1 MGIFFIRCFKIN
13 MPKHKRFTKDEI
25 DVLSKSPYV
34 KHVKENRL
42 TFTYEFRCILYDEWI
57 KNPSIPQIRKALEL
71 YGFDYKIIGYSVIN
85 DTNKNFKRNGHPTR
99 GKNKT
104 FGIPNSMVE
113 RYDDEFLIDSG
124 IFKRF
129 GKRIRFTSEFIDK
142 VYKEYPEVS
151 IESHLK
157 SYGLAP
163 EKVGYQR
170 IYKLKKFLE
179 GENTQSEKIDS
190 DIVAKY
196 IHHPYVQR
204 CTSKHF
210 VLNNSFYNQA
220 SGFKDL
226 PIDEVLSIFE
236 INGSDLPVGVRNRIK
251 HKLNNWNIAPL
262 DNIDAFDLDFK
273 IRVQYNKIQALEKLS
288 LMYFN
293 RLRDNLPQYTFEQ
306 KKALCIWIKELPH
319 DRYDYSIQSI
329 LKKIGLSRSSYYSI
343 LSNDNYGMK
352 DKQDE
357 IDFQHIKKVI
367 DYKGFKKG
375 SRTIYMMLPGMC
387 GVHFGRAKILRLMK
401 KYGCVCT
408 VRKERPELKTNKE
421 NLKKNRKPN
430 LLRRRFRLARPNE
443 ILLTDVSYLKYS
455 TNKTEY
461 FSCIKDAVTGKIVNH
476 VTSSANDLNLATD
489 TIDCLDPTENTLFH
503 SDQGILYFND
513 EFQNKLKKLGYEQS
527 MSRRGNCWDNS
538 SQESYFGHMKDEC
551 DFSKCSTPEDVKKKV
566 DEYIYYYN
574 YERPQWTRNKMT
586 PVDYENYLNSMSDG
600 EYSEYMEIE
609 QEKYD
614 KMMEKAGIKALKR
627 AVELGAFTQEK
638 LELWLK

>member
-1 MGIFFIRCFKIN
+1 MSRT
-13 MPKHKRFTKDEI
+13 KRFTKDEI

-34 KHVKENRL
+34 KNIRENRL
-42 TFTYEFRCILYDEWI
+42 SFTYDFRCILYDEWI
-57 KNPSIPQIRKALEL
+57 KYPSVAQIRKALML
-71 YGFDYKIIGYSVIN
+71 HNFNCTMIGCDVIN
-85 DTNKNFKRNGHPTR
+85 RIHRNFKRDGRPTG

-104 FGIPNSMVE
+104 FGI
-113 RYDDEFLIDSG
+113 RYSLEEKYDNEFLIGSRIFMKSKNG
-124 IFKRF
+124 I
-129 GKRIRFTSEFIDK
+129 GFTSEFIDK
-142 VYKEYPEVS
+142 VYKEYPKVS
-151 IESHLK
+151 IESQLE
-157 SYGLAP
+157 SYGLDP
-163 EKVGYQR
+163 KRVGFQR
-170 IYKLKKFLE
+170 IYNLKKFFD
-179 GENTQSEKIDS
+179 GKKTVKENISLNTID
-190 DIVAKY
+190 KY
-196 IHHPYVQR
+196 INHPYVKR

-210 VLNNSFYNQA
+210 VLNNSFYNEA
-220 SGFKDL
+220 FRFKDF
-226 PIDEVLSIFE
+226 PIDEVLGIFE
-236 INGSDLPVGVRNRIK
+236 INGSDLPVGVCNRIK
-251 HKLNNWNIAPL
+251 YKLNNWNIESL
-262 DNIDAFDLDFK
+262 DDI
-273 IRVQYNKIQALEKLS
+273 
-288 LMYFN
+288 
-293 RLRDNLPQYTFEQ
+293 
-306 KKALCIWIKELPH
+306 
-319 DRYDYSIQSI
+319 
-329 LKKIGLSRSSYYSI
+329 
-343 LSNDNYGMK
+343 
-352 DKQDE
+352 DE
-357 IDFQHIKKVI
+357 IDFQYIKTVM

-401 KYGCVCT
+401 KYGFVCT

-421 NLKKNRKPN
+421 NLKNNRKPN
-430 LLRRRFRLARPNE
+430 LLKRRFRLARPNE

-461 FSCIKDAVTGKIVNH
+461 FSCIKDAVTGRIVNH

-489 TIDCLDPTENTLFH
+489 TIDCLNSTENALFH
-503 SDQGILYFND
+503 SDQGTLYFND

-566 DEYIYYYN
+566 DEYVYYYN

>member
-1 MGIFFIRCFKIN
+1 MSRT
-13 MPKHKRFTKDEI
+13 KRFTKDEI

-34 KHVKENRL
+34 KNIRENRL
-42 TFTYEFRCILYDEWI
+42 SFTYDFRCILYDEWI
-57 KNPSIPQIRKALEL
+57 KYPSVAQIRKALML
-71 YGFDYKIIGYSVIN
+71 HNFNCTMIGCDVIN
-85 DTNKNFKRNGHPTR
+85 RLHRNFKRDGRPTG

-104 FGIPNSMVE
+104 FGI
-113 RYDDEFLIDSG
+113 RYSLEEKYDNEFLIGSRIFMKSKNG
-124 IFKRF
+124 I
-129 GKRIRFTSEFIDK
+129 GFTSEFIDK
-142 VYKEYPEVS
+142 VYKEYPKVS
-151 IESHLK
+151 IESQLE
-157 SYGLAP
+157 SYGLDP
-163 EKVGYQR
+163 KRVGFQR
-170 IYKLKKFLE
+170 IYNLKKFFD
-179 GENTQSEKIDS
+179 GKKTVKENISLNTID
-190 DIVAKY
+190 KY
-196 IHHPYVQR
+196 INHPYVKR

-210 VLNNSFYNQA
+210 VLNNSFYNEA
-220 SGFKDL
+220 FRFKDF
-226 PIDEVLSIFE
+226 PIDEVLGIFE
-236 INGSDLPVGVRNRIK
+236 INGSDLPVGVCNRIK
-251 HKLNNWNIAPL
+251 YKLNNWNIESL
-262 DNIDAFDLDFK
+262 DDI
-273 IRVQYNKIQALEKLS
+273 
-288 LMYFN
+288 
-293 RLRDNLPQYTFEQ
+293 
-306 KKALCIWIKELPH
+306 
-319 DRYDYSIQSI
+319 
-329 LKKIGLSRSSYYSI
+329 
-343 LSNDNYGMK
+343 
-352 DKQDE
+352 DE
-357 IDFQHIKKVI
+357 IDFQYIKTVM

-401 KYGCVCT
+401 KYGFVCT

-430 LLRRRFRLARPNE
+430 LLKRRFRLARPNE

-461 FSCIKDAVTGKIVNH
+461 FSCIKDAVTGRIVNH

-489 TIDCLDPTENTLFH
+489 TIDCLNSTENALFH
-503 SDQGILYFND
+503 SDQGTLYFND

-566 DEYIYYYN
+566 DEYVYYYN

>member
-1 MGIFFIRCFKIN
+1 MSKI
-13 MPKHKRFTKDEI
+13 KRYTKDEI

-34 KHVKENRL
+34 KNIRENRL
-42 TFTYEFRCILYDEWI
+42 TFTYEFRCIVYDRWI
-57 KNPSIPQIRKALEL
+57 VNPGLSELRKILESF
-71 YGFDYKIIGYSVIN
+71 GFSRSLLGSTFSKKMHYRFIS
-85 DTNKNFKRNGHPTR
+85 NGRPSR
-99 GKNKT
+99 GKNKI
-104 FGIPNSMVE
+104 FKVNAQNIDK
-113 RYDDEFLIDSG
+113 YDDSFLIDSG
-124 IFKRF
+124 VFIKSGR
-129 GKRIRFTSEFIDK
+129 GVQFTSEFIDK
-142 VYKEYPEVS
+142 VYKEYPKVS
-151 IESHLK
+151 IETQLK

-163 EKVGYQR
+163 KRVGYQR
-170 IYKLKKFLE
+170 IYMLKKVLE
-179 GENTQSEKIDS
+179 GVNPRDEKFDS
-190 DIVAKY
+190 DIINKY

-204 CTSKHF
+204 CTSKQF
-210 VLNNSFYNQA
+210 YLKSRFYNEA
-220 SGFKDL
+220 YRFKEL
-226 PIDEVLSIFE
+226 PVDEVLGIFE
-236 INGSDLPVGVRNRIK
+236 INGSDLPVGVCNRIK
-251 HKLNNWNIAPL
+251 YKLNNWNIESL
-262 DNIDAFDLDFK
+262 DNIDAVDLNFK
-273 IRVQYNKIQALEKLS
+273 LRVQYNKMRALEKLS

-293 RLRDNLPQYTFEQ
+293 RLRNNLPHYTFEQ
-306 KKALCIWIKELPH
+306 KKVLCTWIKELPH

-357 IDFQHIKKVI
+357 IDFQCIKKVM

-401 KYGCVCT
+401 KYGCVCA
-408 VRKERPELKTNKE
+408 VRKERPELKTYKE
-421 NLKKNRKPN
+421 NLKNNRKPN
-430 LLRRRFRLARPNE
+430 LLKRRFRLARPNE

-476 VTSSANDLNLATD
+476 VTSSANDLNLAKA
-489 TIDCLDPTENTLFH
+489 TIVCLDSTENTLFH

-513 EFQNKLKKLGYEQS
+513 VFQNKLKELGYEQS

-574 YERPQWTRNKMT
+574 YERPQWSRNKMT
-586 PVDYENYLNSMSDG
+586 PVDYEKYLYSMSDS

>member
-1 MGIFFIRCFKIN
+1 MNMSKI
-13 MPKHKRFTKDEI
+13 KRYTKDEI

-34 KHVKENRL
+34 KNIRENRL
-42 TFTYEFRCILYDEWI
+42 TFTYEFRCIVYDRWI
-57 KNPSIPQIRKALEL
+57 VNPGLSELRKILESF
-71 YGFDYKIIGYSVIN
+71 GFSRSLLGSTFSKKMHYRFIS
-85 DTNKNFKRNGHPTR
+85 NGRPSR
-99 GKNKT
+99 GKNKI
-104 FGIPNSMVE
+104 FKVNAQNIDK
-113 RYDDEFLIDSG
+113 YDDSFLIDSG
-124 IFKRF
+124 VFIKSGR
-129 GKRIRFTSEFIDK
+129 GVQFTSEFIDQ
-142 VYKEYPEVS
+142 VYKEYPAVS
-151 IESHLK
+151 IESKLE
-157 SYGLAP
+157 SYGLTP

-170 IYKLKKFLE
+170 IYMLKKVLE
-179 GENTQSEKIDS
+179 GVNPRDEKFDS
-190 DIVAKY
+190 DIINKY

-204 CTSKHF
+204 CTSKQF
-210 VLNNSFYNQA
+210 YLKSRFYNEA
-220 SGFKDL
+220 YRFKEL
-226 PIDEVLSIFE
+226 PVDEVLGIFE
-236 INGSDLPVGVRNRIK
+236 INGSDLPVSVCNRIK
-251 HKLNNWNIAPL
+251 YKLNNWNIESL
-262 DNIDAFDLDFK
+262 DNIDAVDLNFK
-273 IRVQYNKIQALEKLS
+273 LRVQYNKMRALEKLS

-293 RLRDNLPQYTFEQ
+293 RLRNNLPHYTFEQ
-306 KKALCIWIKELPH
+306 KKVLCTWIKELPH

-357 IDFQHIKKVI
+357 IDFQCIKKVM

-387 GVHFGRAKILRLMK
+387 DVHFGRAKILRLMK
-401 KYGCVCT
+401 KYGCVCA
-408 VRKERPELKTNKE
+408 VRKERPELKTYKE
-421 NLKKNRKPN
+421 NLKNNRKPN
-430 LLRRRFRLARPNE
+430 LLKRRFRLARPNE

-476 VTSSANDLNLATD
+476 ITSSANDLNLAKA
-489 TIDCLDPTENTLFH
+489 TIACLDSTENTLFH

-513 EFQNKLKKLGYEQS
+513 VFQNKLKELGYEQS

-574 YERPQWTRNKMT
+574 YERPQWSRNKMT
-586 PVDYENYLNSMSDG
+586 PVDYEKYLYSMSDS

>member
-1 MGIFFIRCFKIN
+1 MNMSKI
-13 MPKHKRFTKDEI
+13 KRYTKDEI

-34 KHVKENRL
+34 KNIRENRL
-42 TFTYEFRCILYDEWI
+42 TFTYEFRCIVYDRWI
-57 KNPSIPQIRKALEL
+57 VNPGLSELRKILESF
-71 YGFDYKIIGYSVIN
+71 GFSRSLLGSTFSKKMHYRFIS
-85 DTNKNFKRNGHPTR
+85 NGRPSR
-99 GKNKT
+99 GKNKI
-104 FGIPNSMVE
+104 FKVNAQNIDK
-113 RYDDEFLIDSG
+113 YDDSFLIDSG
-124 IFKRF
+124 VFIKSGR
-129 GKRIRFTSEFIDK
+129 GVQFTSEFIDQ
-142 VYKEYPEVS
+142 VYKEYPAVS
-151 IESHLK
+151 IESKLE
-157 SYGLAP
+157 SYGLTP

-170 IYKLKKFLE
+170 IYMLKKVLE
-179 GENTQSEKIDS
+179 GVNPRDEKFDS
-190 DIVAKY
+190 DIINKY

-204 CTSKHF
+204 CTSKQF
-210 VLNNSFYNQA
+210 YLKSRFYNEA
-220 SGFKDL
+220 YRFKEL
-226 PIDEVLSIFE
+226 PVDEVLGIFE
-236 INGSDLPVGVRNRIK
+236 INGSDLPVGVCNRIK
-251 HKLNNWNIAPL
+251 YKLNNWNIESL
-262 DNIDAFDLDFK
+262 DNIDVVDLNFK
-273 IRVQYNKIQALEKLS
+273 LRVQYNKMRALEKLS

-293 RLRDNLPQYTFEQ
+293 RLRNNLPHYTFEQ
-306 KKALCIWIKELPH
+306 KKVLCTWIKELPH

-357 IDFQHIKKVI
+357 IDFQYIKTVM

-401 KYGCVCT
+401 KYGCVCA
-408 VRKERPELKTNKE
+408 VRKERPELKTYKE
-421 NLKKNRKPN
+421 NLKNNRKPN
-430 LLRRRFRLARPNE
+430 LLKRRFRLARPNE

-476 VTSSANDLNLATD
+476 VTSSANDLNLAKA
-489 TIDCLDPTENTLFH
+489 TIACLDSTENTLFH

-513 EFQNKLKKLGYEQS
+513 AFQNKLKELGYEQS

-574 YERPQWTRNKMT
+574 YERPQWSRNKMT
-586 PVDYENYLNSMSDG
+586 PVDYEKYLYSMSDS

>member
-1 MGIFFIRCFKIN
+1 
-13 MPKHKRFTKDEI
+13 MPKNNRFTKEEI
-25 DVLSKSPYV
+25 DVLSKSSYV
-34 KHVKENRL
+34 KNIRENRL
-42 TFTYEFRCILYDEWI
+42 TFTYEFRCMVYDRWI
-57 KNPSIPQIRKALEL
+57 VNPSLTQLRKILETF
-71 YGFDYKIIGYSVIN
+71 GFSHSLLGSVFTKEMHYRF
-85 DTNKNFKRNGHPTR
+85 TNKGRPSK
-99 GKNKT
+99 GKNKFFKVIT
-104 FGIPNSMVE
+104 RDIDK
-113 RYDDEFLIDSG
+113 YDESFLINSG
-124 IFKRF
+124 VFIKYGR
-129 GKRIRFTSEFIDK
+129 GVQFTSEFIDK

-151 IESHLK
+151 IESQLEP
-157 SYGLAP
+157 YGLDP
-163 EKVGYQR
+163 KKVGYQR
-170 IYKLKKFLE
+170 IYNLKKLFD
-179 GENTQSEKIDS
+179 GKKTVKENISLNTIN
-190 DIVAKY
+190 KY
-196 IHHPYVQR
+196 IDHPYIQK
-204 CTSKHF
+204 CTSKQF
-210 VLNNSFYNQA
+210 SLNSRFYNEA
-220 SGFKDL
+220 SRFKDL
-226 PIDEVLSIFE
+226 PIDEVLAIFE
-236 INGSDLPVGVRNRIK
+236 IDGSDLPVGVRNRIQY
-251 HKLNNWNIAPL
+251 KLNNWNIEPL
-262 DNIDAFDLDFK
+262 DGIDEVDLDFK
-273 IRVQYNKIQALEKLS
+273 IRVQYNKIQALEKMS
-288 LMYFN
+288 LMHFN

-306 KKALCIWIKELPH
+306 KKALCMWIKELPH

-461 FSCIKDAVTGKIVNH
+461 FSCIKDAVTGRIVNH
-476 VTSSANDLNLATD
+476 VTSSSNDLSLATD
-489 TIDCLDPTENTLFH
+489 TIACLESTENTLFH
-503 SDQGILYFND
+503 SDQGVLYFN
-513 EFQNKLKKLGYEQS
+513 ESFQNKLKELGYEQS

-566 DEYIYYYN
+566 DEYVYYYN

-614 KMMEKAGIKALKR
+614 KMMEKAGKKALKR

>member
-1 MGIFFIRCFKIN
+1 MNMSKI
-13 MPKHKRFTKDEI
+13 KRYTKDEI

-34 KHVKENRL
+34 KNIRENRL
-42 TFTYEFRCILYDEWI
+42 TFTYEFRCIVYDRWI
-57 KNPSIPQIRKALEL
+57 VNPGLSELRKILESF
-71 YGFDYKIIGYSVIN
+71 GFSRSLLGSTFSKKMHYRFIS
-85 DTNKNFKRNGHPTR
+85 NGRPSR
-99 GKNKT
+99 GKNKI
-104 FGIPNSMVE
+104 FKVNAQNIDK
-113 RYDDEFLIDSG
+113 YDDSFLIDSG
-124 IFKRF
+124 VFIKSGR
-129 GKRIRFTSEFIDK
+129 GVQFTSEFIDQ
-142 VYKEYPEVS
+142 VYKEYPAVS
-151 IESHLK
+151 IESKLE
-157 SYGLAP
+157 SYGLTP

-170 IYKLKKFLE
+170 IYMLKKVLE
-179 GENTQSEKIDS
+179 GVNPRDEKFDS
-190 DIVAKY
+190 DIINKY

-204 CTSKHF
+204 CTSKQF
-210 VLNNSFYNQA
+210 YLKSRFYNEA
-220 SGFKDL
+220 YRFKEL
-226 PIDEVLSIFE
+226 PVDEVLGIFE
-236 INGSDLPVGVRNRIK
+236 INGSDLPVGVCNRIK
-251 HKLNNWNIAPL
+251 YKLNNWNIESL
-262 DNIDAFDLDFK
+262 DNIDAVDLNFK
-273 IRVQYNKIQALEKLS
+273 LRVQYNKMRALEKLS

-293 RLRDNLPQYTFEQ
+293 RLRNNLPHYTFEQ
-306 KKALCIWIKELPH
+306 KKVLCTWIKELPH

-357 IDFQHIKKVI
+357 IDFQCIKKVM

-375 SRTIYMMLPGMC
+375 SRTIYMMLPGIC

-401 KYGCVCT
+401 KYGCVCA
-408 VRKERPELKTNKE
+408 VRKERPELKTYKE
-421 NLKKNRKPN
+421 NLKNNRKPN
-430 LLRRRFRLARPNE
+430 LLKRRFRLARPNE

-476 VTSSANDLNLATD
+476 VTSSANDLNLAKA
-489 TIDCLDPTENTLFH
+489 TIACLDSTENTLFH

-513 EFQNKLKKLGYEQS
+513 VFQNKLKELGYEQS

-586 PVDYENYLNSMSDG
+586 PVDYEKYLYSMSDS

>member
-1 MGIFFIRCFKIN
+1 

-566 DEYIYYYN
+566 DEYVYYYN

>member
-1 MGIFFIRCFKIN
+1 MNMSKI
-13 MPKHKRFTKDEI
+13 KRFTKDEI

-71 YGFDYKIIGYSVIN
+71 YGFDYKIIGYSVIS
-85 DTNKNFKRNGHPTR
+85 DTNKNFKRKGRPSG

-104 FGIPNSMVE
+104 FGIPNSSVE
-113 RYDDEFLIDSG
+113 RYDDSFLIKSG
-124 IFKRF
+124 IFIKY
-129 GKRIRFTSEFIDK
+129 GKGIRFTSEFIDK

-151 IESHLK
+151 IESQLEF
-157 SYGLAP
+157 YGLAP

-170 IYKLKKFLE
+170 IYMLKKLLE
-179 GENTQSEKIDS
+179 GENTQNEKMGLDT
-190 DIVAKY
+190 VTKY

-204 CTSKHF
+204 CTVKQFS
-210 VLNNSFYNQA
+210 LNSHFYNEA
-220 SGFKDL
+220 SRFKDL
-226 PIDEVLSIFE
+226 FIDKVLGIFE

-251 HKLNNWNIAPL
+251 YKLNNWNIESL
-262 DNIDAFDLDFK
+262 DNIDAVDLDFK
-273 IRVQYNKIQALEKLS
+273 IRIQYNKIQALEKLS
-288 LMYFN
+288 LMHFN

-306 KKALCIWIKELPH
+306 KKALCMWIKELPH

-357 IDFQHIKKVI
+357 IDFQHIKKVM

-421 NLKKNRKPN
+421 NLKNNRKPN
-430 LLRRRFRLARPNE
+430 LLKRRFRLARPNE

-455 TNKTEY
+455 TNETEY

-476 VTSSANDLNLATD
+476 VTSSSNDLSLATD
-489 TIDCLDPTENTLFH
+489 TIDCLDSTENALFH
-503 SDQGILYFND
+503 SDQGVLYFN
-513 EFQNKLKKLGYEQS
+513 ESFQNKLKELGYEQS

-586 PVDYENYLNSMSDG
+586 PVDYEKYLNSMSDG

>member
-1 MGIFFIRCFKIN
+1 MNMSKI
-13 MPKHKRFTKDEI
+13 KRYTKDEI

-34 KHVKENRL
+34 KNIRENRL
-42 TFTYEFRCILYDEWI
+42 TFTYEFRCIVYDRWI
-57 KNPSIPQIRKALEL
+57 VNPGLSELRKILESF
-71 YGFDYKIIGYSVIN
+71 GFSRSLLGSTFSKKMHYRFIS
-85 DTNKNFKRNGHPTR
+85 NGRPSR
-99 GKNKT
+99 GKNKI
-104 FGIPNSMVE
+104 FKVNAQNIDK
-113 RYDDEFLIDSG
+113 YDDSFLIDSG
-124 IFKRF
+124 VFIKSGR
-129 GKRIRFTSEFIDK
+129 GVQFTSEFIDQ
-142 VYKEYPEVS
+142 VYKEYPAVS
-151 IESHLK
+151 IESKLE
-157 SYGLAP
+157 SYGLTP

-170 IYKLKKFLE
+170 IYMLKKVLE
-179 GENTQSEKIDS
+179 GVNPRDEKFDS
-190 DIVAKY
+190 DIINKY

-204 CTSKHF
+204 CTSKQF
-210 VLNNSFYNQA
+210 YLKSRFYNEA
-220 SGFKDL
+220 YRFKEL
-226 PIDEVLSIFE
+226 PVDEVLGIFE
-236 INGSDLPVGVRNRIK
+236 INGSDLPVGVCNRIK
-251 HKLNNWNIAPL
+251 YKLNNWNIESL
-262 DNIDAFDLDFK
+262 DNIDAVDLNFK
-273 IRVQYNKIQALEKLS
+273 LRVQYNKMRALEKLS

-293 RLRDNLPQYTFEQ
+293 RLRNNLPQYTFEQ
-306 KKALCIWIKELPH
+306 KKVLCTWIKELPH

-357 IDFQHIKKVI
+357 IDFQCIKKVM

-401 KYGCVCT
+401 KYGCVCA
-408 VRKERPELKTNKE
+408 VRKERPELKTYKE
-421 NLKKNRKPN
+421 NLKNNRKPN
-430 LLRRRFRLARPNE
+430 LLKRRFRLARPNE

-476 VTSSANDLNLATD
+476 VTSSANDLNLAKA
-489 TIDCLDPTENTLFH
+489 TIACLDSTENTLFH

-513 EFQNKLKKLGYEQS
+513 VFQNKLKELGYEQS

-574 YERPQWTRNKMT
+574 YERPQWSRNKMT
-586 PVDYENYLNSMSDG
+586 PVDYEKYLYSMSDS

>member
-1 MGIFFIRCFKIN
+1 MNMSKI
-13 MPKHKRFTKDEI
+13 KRYTKDEI

-34 KHVKENRL
+34 KNIRENRL
-42 TFTYEFRCILYDEWI
+42 TFTYEFRCIVYDRWI
-57 KNPSIPQIRKALEL
+57 VNPGLSELRKILESF
-71 YGFDYKIIGYSVIN
+71 GFSRSLLGSTFSKKMHYRFIS
-85 DTNKNFKRNGHPTR
+85 NGRPSR
-99 GKNKT
+99 GKNKI
-104 FGIPNSMVE
+104 FKVNAQNIDK
-113 RYDDEFLIDSG
+113 YDDSFLIDSG
-124 IFKRF
+124 VFIKSGR
-129 GKRIRFTSEFIDK
+129 GVQFTSEFIDQ
-142 VYKEYPEVS
+142 VYKEYPAVS
-151 IESHLK
+151 IESKLE
-157 SYGLAP
+157 SYGLTP

-170 IYKLKKFLE
+170 IYMLKKVLE
-179 GENTQSEKIDS
+179 GVNPRDEKFDS
-190 DIVAKY
+190 DIINKY

-204 CTSKHF
+204 CTSKQF
-210 VLNNSFYNQA
+210 YLKSRFYNEA
-220 SGFKDL
+220 YRFKEL
-226 PIDEVLSIFE
+226 PVDEVLGIFE
-236 INGSDLPVGVRNRIK
+236 INGSDLPVGVCNRIK
-251 HKLNNWNIAPL
+251 YKLNNWNIESL
-262 DNIDAFDLDFK
+262 DNIDAVDLNFK
-273 IRVQYNKIQALEKLS
+273 LRVQYNKMRALEKLS

-293 RLRDNLPQYTFEQ
+293 RLRNNLPHYTFEQ
-306 KKALCIWIKELPH
+306 KKVLCTWIKELPH

-357 IDFQHIKKVI
+357 IDFQCIKKVM

-401 KYGCVCT
+401 KYGCVCA
-408 VRKERPELKTNKE
+408 VRKERPELKTYKE
-421 NLKKNRKPN
+421 NLKNNRKPN
-430 LLRRRFRLARPNE
+430 LLKRRFRLARPNE

-461 FSCIKDAVTGKIVNH
+461 FSCIKDAVTGRIVNH
-476 VTSSANDLNLATD
+476 VTSSYNDLSLATD
-489 TIDCLDPTENTLFH
+489 TIACLESTENTLFH

-513 EFQNKLKKLGYEQS
+513 VFQNKLKELGYEQS

-574 YERPQWTRNKMT
+574 YERPQWSRNKMT
-586 PVDYENYLNSMSDG
+586 PVDYEKYLYSMSDS

>member
-1 MGIFFIRCFKIN
+1 MSKI
-13 MPKHKRFTKDEI
+13 KRYTKDEI

-34 KHVKENRL
+34 KNIRENRL
-42 TFTYEFRCILYDEWI
+42 TFTYEFRCIVYDRWI
-57 KNPSIPQIRKALEL
+57 VNPGLSELRKILESF
-71 YGFDYKIIGYSVIN
+71 GFSRSLLGSTFSKKMHYRFIS
-85 DTNKNFKRNGHPTR
+85 NGRPSR
-99 GKNKT
+99 GKNKI
-104 FGIPNSMVE
+104 FKVNAQNIDK
-113 RYDDEFLIDSG
+113 YDDSFLIDSG
-124 IFKRF
+124 VFIKSGR
-129 GKRIRFTSEFIDK
+129 GVQFTSEFIDQ
-142 VYKEYPEVS
+142 VYKEYPAVS
-151 IESHLK
+151 IESKLE
-157 SYGLAP
+157 SYGLTP

-170 IYKLKKFLE
+170 IYMLKKVLE
-179 GENTQSEKIDS
+179 GVNPRDEKFDS
-190 DIVAKY
+190 DIINKY

-204 CTSKHF
+204 CTSKQF
-210 VLNNSFYNQA
+210 VLNNSFYNEA
-220 SGFKDL
+220 YRFKDF
-226 PIDEVLSIFE
+226 PIDEVLGIFE
-236 INGSDLPVGVRNRIK
+236 INGSNLPVGVCNRIK
-251 HKLNNWNIAPL
+251 YKLNNWNIESL
-262 DNIDAFDLDFK
+262 DNIDAVDLNFK
-273 IRVQYNKIQALEKLS
+273 LRVQYNKMRALEKLS

-293 RLRDNLPQYTFEQ
+293 RLRNNLPQYTFEQ
-306 KKALCIWIKELPH
+306 KKALCMWIKELPH

-357 IDFQHIKKVI
+357 IDFQCIKKVM

-401 KYGCVCT
+401 KYGCVCA
-408 VRKERPELKTNKE
+408 VRKERPELKTYKE
-421 NLKKNRKPN
+421 NLKNNRKPN
-430 LLRRRFRLARPNE
+430 LLKRRFRLARPNE

-476 VTSSANDLNLATD
+476 VTSSANDLNLAKA
-489 TIDCLDPTENTLFH
+489 TIACLDSTENTLFH

-513 EFQNKLKKLGYEQS
+513 VFQNKLKELGYEQS

-574 YERPQWTRNKMT
+574 YERPQWSRNKMT
-586 PVDYENYLNSMSDG
+586 PVDYEKYLYSMSDS

>member
-1 MGIFFIRCFKIN
+1 MSTRIRFSKEAI
-13 MPKHKRFTKDEI
+13 E
-25 DVLSKSPYV
+25 VLSKSPYV
-34 KHVKENRL
+34 KNIRENRL
-42 TFTYEFRCILYDEWI
+42 IFTYEFRCIVYDKWIENPSLSQLRKILESFGFSHSLLGNTFSMRMQYRFI
-57 KNPSIPQIRKALEL
+57 KNGRPS
-71 YGFDYKIIGYSVIN
+71 
-85 DTNKNFKRNGHPTR
+85 R
-99 GKNKT
+99 GKNKI
-104 FGIPNSMVE
+104 FKVNVRNIDK
-113 RYDDEFLIDSG
+113 YDDSFLICSG
-124 IFKRF
+124 VFIRF
-129 GKRIRFTSEFIDK
+129 GRYVRFASEFIDQ

-151 IESHLK
+151 IETQLE
-157 SYGLAP
+157 SYGLDP
-163 EKVGYQR
+163 KRVGYHR
-170 IYKLKKFLE
+170 IYNLKKLFD
-179 GENTQSEKIDS
+179 GKKNVKENISLDTIN
-190 DIVAKY
+190 KY
-196 IHHPYVQR
+196 IDHPYVQR
-204 CTSKHF
+204 CTAKQF
-210 VLNNSFYNQA
+210 TLNKSFYNEA
-220 SGFKDL
+220 SRLKEL
-226 PIDEVLSIFE
+226 LIDDVLGIFE
-236 INGSDLPVGVRNRIK
+236 INGSDFPDGVRNRIK
-251 HKLNNWNIAPL
+251 HKLNSWNVESL
-262 DNIDAFDLDFK
+262 SVSDEVDLDFK
-273 IRVQYNKIQALEKLS
+273 LRVQYNKMRALEKLS

-293 RLRDNLPQYTFEQ
+293 KLRNNLPHYTFEQ
-306 KKALCIWIKELPH
+306 KKILCTWIKELPH

-357 IDFQHIKKVI
+357 IDFQHIKKVM

-421 NLKKNRKPN
+421 NLKNNRKPN
-430 LLRRRFRLARPNE
+430 LLKRRFRLARPNE

-461 FSCIKDAVTGKIVNH
+461 FSCIKDAVTGRIVNH
-476 VTSSANDLNLATD
+476 VTSSANDLNLAKA
-489 TIDCLDPTENTLFH
+489 TIDCLDPTENTIFH
-503 SDQGILYFND
+503 SDQGVLYFND
-513 EFQNKLKKLGYEQS
+513 LFQNKLKELGYEQS

-551 DFSKCSTPEDVKKKV
+551 DFSNCSTPEDVKEKV
-566 DEYIYYYN
+566 DEYVHYYN
-574 YERPQWTRNKMT
+574 YERPQWSRNKMT
-586 PVDYENYLNSMSDG
+586 PVDYGKYLDSMSDD

-627 AVELGAFTQEK
+627 AAELGAFTQEK

>member
-1 MGIFFIRCFKIN
+1 MNMSKI
-13 MPKHKRFTKDEI
+13 KRYTKDEI

-34 KHVKENRL
+34 KNIRENRL
-42 TFTYEFRCILYDEWI
+42 TFTYEFRCIVYDRWI
-57 KNPSIPQIRKALEL
+57 VNPGLPELRKILESF
-71 YGFDYKIIGYSVIN
+71 GFSRSLLGSTFSKKMHYRFIS
-85 DTNKNFKRNGHPTR
+85 NGRPSR
-99 GKNKT
+99 GKNKI
-104 FGIPNSMVE
+104 FKVNAQNIDK
-113 RYDDEFLIDSG
+113 YDDSFLIDSG
-124 IFKRF
+124 VFIKSGR
-129 GKRIRFTSEFIDK
+129 GVQFTSEFIDQ
-142 VYKEYPEVS
+142 VYKEYPAVS
-151 IESHLK
+151 IESKLE
-157 SYGLAP
+157 SYGLTP

-170 IYKLKKFLE
+170 IYMLKKVLE
-179 GENTQSEKIDS
+179 GVNPRDEKFDS
-190 DIVAKY
+190 NIINKY

-204 CTSKHF
+204 CTSKQF
-210 VLNNSFYNQA
+210 YLKSRFYNEA
-220 SGFKDL
+220 YRFKEL
-226 PIDEVLSIFE
+226 PVDEVLGIFE
-236 INGSDLPVGVRNRIK
+236 INGSDLPVGVCNRIK
-251 HKLNNWNIAPL
+251 YKLNNWNIESL
-262 DNIDAFDLDFK
+262 DNIDAVDLNFK
-273 IRVQYNKIQALEKLS
+273 LRVQYNKMRALEKLS

-293 RLRDNLPQYTFEQ
+293 RLRNNLPHYTFEQ
-306 KKALCIWIKELPH
+306 KKVLCTWIKELPH

-357 IDFQHIKKVI
+357 IDFQCIKKVM

-401 KYGCVCT
+401 KYGCVCA
-408 VRKERPELKTNKE
+408 VRKERPELKTYKE
-421 NLKKNRKPN
+421 NLKNNRKPN
-430 LLRRRFRLARPNE
+430 LLKRRFRLARPNE

-476 VTSSANDLNLATD
+476 VTSSANDLNLAKA
-489 TIDCLDPTENTLFH
+489 TIACLDSTENTLFH

-513 EFQNKLKKLGYEQS
+513 VFQNKLKELGYEQS

-574 YERPQWTRNKMT
+574 YERPQWSRNKMT
-586 PVDYENYLNSMSDG
+586 PVDYEKYLYSMSDS

>member
-1 MGIFFIRCFKIN
+1 MSRT
-13 MPKHKRFTKDEI
+13 KRFTKDEI

-34 KHVKENRL
+34 KNIRENRL
-42 TFTYEFRCILYDEWI
+42 SFTYDFRCILYDEWI
-57 KNPSIPQIRKALEL
+57 KYPSVAQIRKALML
-71 YGFDYKIIGYSVIN
+71 HNFNCTMIGCDVIN
-85 DTNKNFKRNGHPTR
+85 RLHRNFKRDGRPTG

-104 FGIPNSMVE
+104 FGI
-113 RYDDEFLIDSG
+113 RYSLEEKYDNEFLIGSRIFMKSKNG
-124 IFKRF
+124 I
-129 GKRIRFTSEFIDK
+129 GFTSEFIDK
-142 VYKEYPEVS
+142 VYKEYPKVS
-151 IESHLK
+151 IESQLE
-157 SYGLAP
+157 SYGLDP
-163 EKVGYQR
+163 KRVGFQR
-170 IYKLKKFLE
+170 IYNLKKFFD
-179 GENTQSEKIDS
+179 GKKTVKENISLNTID
-190 DIVAKY
+190 KY
-196 IHHPYVQR
+196 INHPYVKR

-210 VLNNSFYNQA
+210 VLNNSFYNEA
-220 SGFKDL
+220 FRFKDF
-226 PIDEVLSIFE
+226 PIDEVLGIFE
-236 INGSDLPVGVRNRIK
+236 INGSDLPVGVCNRIK
-251 HKLNNWNIAPL
+251 YKLNNWNIESL
-262 DNIDAFDLDFK
+262 DDI
-273 IRVQYNKIQALEKLS
+273 
-288 LMYFN
+288 
-293 RLRDNLPQYTFEQ
+293 
-306 KKALCIWIKELPH
+306 
-319 DRYDYSIQSI
+319 
-329 LKKIGLSRSSYYSI
+329 
-343 LSNDNYGMK
+343 
-352 DKQDE
+352 DE
-357 IDFQHIKKVI
+357 IDFQYIKTVM

-401 KYGCVCT
+401 KYGFVCT

-421 NLKKNRKPN
+421 NLKNNRKPN
-430 LLRRRFRLARPNE
+430 LLKRRFRLARPNE

-461 FSCIKDAVTGKIVNH
+461 FSCIKDAVTGRIVNH

-489 TIDCLDPTENTLFH
+489 TIDCLNSTENALFH
-503 SDQGILYFND
+503 SDQGTLYFND

-566 DEYIYYYN
+566 DEYVYYYN

-600 EYSEYMEIE
+600 EYSECMEIE

>member
-1 MGIFFIRCFKIN
+1 MSRT
-13 MPKHKRFTKDEI
+13 KRFTKDEI

-34 KHVKENRL
+34 KNIRENRL
-42 TFTYEFRCILYDEWI
+42 SFTYDFRCILYDEWI
-57 KNPSIPQIRKALEL
+57 KYPSVAQIRKALML
-71 YGFDYKIIGYSVIN
+71 HNFNCTMVGCDVIN
-85 DTNKNFKRNGHPTR
+85 RLHRNFKRDGRPTG
-99 GKNKT
+99 GKNKA
-104 FGIPNSMVE
+104 FGLRSSLKE
-113 RYDDEFLIDSG
+113 KYDNEFLNGSG
-124 IFKRF
+124 IFMKSKN
-129 GKRIRFTSEFIDK
+129 GIGFTSEFIDK
-142 VYKEYPEVS
+142 VYKEYPKVS
-151 IESHLK
+151 IESQLE
-157 SYGLAP
+157 SYGLDP
-163 EKVGYQR
+163 KRVGFQR
-170 IYKLKKFLE
+170 IYNLKKLFD
-179 GENTQSEKIDS
+179 GKKTVKENISLNTIN
-190 DIVAKY
+190 KY
-196 IHHPYVQR
+196 INHPYVKR

-220 SGFKDL
+220 SSFKDL
-226 PIDEVLSIFE
+226 PIDEVLGIFE
-236 INGSDLPVGVRNRIK
+236 IKGSDLPVGVHTRIK
-251 HKLNNWNIAPL
+251 HKLNNWNVESL
-262 DNIDAFDLDFK
+262 NITDEVDLYFK
-273 IRVQYNKIQALEKLS
+273 LRVQYNKIQALEKLS
-288 LMYFN
+288 LMHFN

-306 KKALCIWIKELPH
+306 KKALCMWIKELPH

-357 IDFQHIKKVI
+357 IDFQYIKKVI

-408 VRKERPELKTNKE
+408 VRKERPELKTSKE
-421 NLKKNRKPN
+421 NLKNNRKPN
-430 LLRRRFRLARPNE
+430 LLKRRFRLARPNE

-489 TIDCLDPTENTLFH
+489 TIACLDSTENTLFH
-503 SDQGILYFND
+503 SDQGTLYFND
-513 EFQNKLKKLGYEQS
+513 EFQNKLKELGYEQS

>member
-1 MGIFFIRCFKIN
+1 

-306 KKALCIWIKELPH
+306 KKALCMWIKELPH

>member
-1 MGIFFIRCFKIN
+1 MSN
-13 MPKHKRFTKDEI
+13 NKRFSKEEI
-25 DVLSKSPYV
+25 DALSKSPYV
-34 KHVKENRL
+34 KNIRENRL
-42 TFTYEFRCILYDEWI
+42 TFTYEFRCIVYDRWI
-57 KNPSIPQIRKALEL
+57 VNPGLPELRKILESF
-71 YGFDYKIIGYSVIN
+71 GFSRSLLGSTFSKKMHYRFIS
-85 DTNKNFKRNGHPTR
+85 NGRPSG
-99 GKNKT
+99 GKNKI
-104 FGIPNSMVE
+104 FKVNAQNIDK
-113 RYDDEFLIDSG
+113 YDDSFLIDSDVFIKSRRG
-124 IFKRF
+124 V
-129 GKRIRFTSEFIDK
+129 RFTSEFIGQ

-151 IESHLK
+151 IESQLE
-157 SYGLAP
+157 SYGLDP
-163 EKVGYQR
+163 RRVGYQR
-170 IYKLKKFLE
+170 IYKLKNLLEDINPHNEKF
-179 GENTQSEKIDS
+179 DS
-190 DIVAKY
+190 DIINKY
-196 IHHPYVQR
+196 ILHPYVQR
-204 CTSKHF
+204 CTSKQF
-210 VLNNSFYNQA
+210 VLNNSFYNEA
-220 SGFKDL
+220 YRFKEL
-226 PIDEVLSIFE
+226 PIDEVLGIFE
-236 INGSDLPVGVRNRIK
+236 INGSDLPISARNRIQNE
-251 HKLNNWNIAPL
+251 LNKWNIESL
-262 DNIDAFDLDFK
+262 SVSEEVDLDFK
-273 IRVQYNKIQALEKLS
+273 FRVQYNKMRALEKMS
-288 LMYFN
+288 LMHFN
-293 RLRDNLPQYTFEQ
+293 RLRNNLPQYTFEQ
-306 KKALCIWIKELPH
+306 KKVLCMWIKELPH

-357 IDFQHIKKVI
+357 IDFQYIKKVI

-408 VRKERPELKTNKE
+408 VRKERPELKTNRE
-421 NLKKNRKPN
+421 NLKNNRKPN
-430 LLRRRFRLARPNE
+430 LLKRRFRLARPNE

-476 VTSSANDLNLATD
+476 VTSSSNDLSLATD
-489 TIDCLDPTENTLFH
+489 TIACLDPSENALFH
-503 SDQGILYFND
+503 SDQGTLYFND
-513 EFQNKLKKLGYEQS
+513 VFQNKLKELGYEQS

-551 DFSKCSTPEDVKKKV
+551 DFSKCSTPEDVKKMV
-566 DEYIYYYN
+566 DEYVYYYN
-574 YERPQWTRNKMT
+574 YERPQWSRNKMS
-586 PVDYENYLNSMSDG
+586 PVDYEKYLDSMSDG

>member
-1 MGIFFIRCFKIN
+1 MSN
-13 MPKHKRFTKDEI
+13 NKRFSKEEI
-25 DVLSKSPYV
+25 DALSKSPYV
-34 KHVKENRL
+34 KNIREDRL
-42 TFTYEFRCILYDEWI
+42 TFTYEFRCIVYDRWI
-57 KNPSIPQIRKALEL
+57 VNPGLSELRKILESF
-71 YGFDYKIIGYSVIN
+71 GFSRSLLGSTFSKKMHYRFIS
-85 DTNKNFKRNGHPTR
+85 NGRPSG
-99 GKNKT
+99 GKNKI
-104 FGIPNSMVE
+104 FKVNAQNIDK
-113 RYDDEFLIDSG
+113 YDDSFLIDSG
-124 IFKRF
+124 VFIKSRR
-129 GKRIRFTSEFIDK
+129 GVRFTSEFIDQ

-151 IESHLK
+151 IESQLE
-157 SYGLAP
+157 SYGLDP
-163 EKVGYQR
+163 RRVGYQR
-170 IYKLKKFLE
+170 IYNLIKLLE
-179 GENTQSEKIDS
+179 NENPVDENFDS
-190 DIVAKY
+190 DIVTKY
-196 IHHPYVQR
+196 IHHSYVQR
-204 CTSKHF
+204 CTSKQF

-220 SGFKDL
+220 YRFKEL
-226 PIDEVLSIFE
+226 PIDEVLGIFE
-236 INGSDLPVGVRNRIK
+236 INGSDLPISVRNRIQNE
-251 HKLNNWNIAPL
+251 LNKWNIDSLSVL
-262 DNIDAFDLDFK
+262 DEIDSDFK
-273 IRVQYNKIQALEKLS
+273 LRVQYNKMRALEKLS

-293 RLRDNLPQYTFEQ
+293 RLRNNLPHYTFEQ
-306 KKALCIWIKELPH
+306 KKVLCMWIKELPH
-319 DRYDYSIQSI
+319 DRYDYSVQSI

-357 IDFQHIKKVI
+357 IDFQCIKKVM

-375 SRTIYMMLPGMC
+375 SRIIYMMLPGMC

-408 VRKERPELKTNKE
+408 VRKERPELKTNRE
-421 NLKKNRKPN
+421 NLKNNRKPN

-476 VTSSANDLNLATD
+476 VTSSSNDLNLAKA
-489 TIDCLDPTENTLFH
+489 TIDCLDSTENTLFH
-503 SDQGILYFND
+503 SDQGILYFSD
-513 EFQNKLKKLGYEQS
+513 VFQNKLKELGYEQS

-551 DFSKCSTPEDVKKKV
+551 DFSKCSTPEDVKRIV
-566 DEYIYYYN
+566 DEYVYYYN
-574 YERPQWTRNKMT
+574 YERPQWSRNKMT
-586 PVDYENYLNSMSDG
+586 PVDYEKYLYSMSEG
-600 EYSEYMEIE
+600 EYSEYIEIE

>member
-1 MGIFFIRCFKIN
+1 MSN
-13 MPKHKRFTKDEI
+13 NKRFSKEEMDS
-25 DVLSKSPYV
+25 LSKSPYV
-34 KHVKENRL
+34 KNIRENRL
-42 TFTYEFRCILYDEWI
+42 TFTYEFRCIVYDRWI
-57 KNPSIPQIRKALEL
+57 VNPGLSELRKILESF
-71 YGFDYKIIGYSVIN
+71 GFSRSLLGSAFSKKMHYRFIS
-85 DTNKNFKRNGHPTR
+85 NGRPSR
-99 GKNKT
+99 GKNKI
-104 FGIPNSMVE
+104 FKVNAQNIDK
-113 RYDDEFLIDSG
+113 YDDSFLIDSG
-124 IFKRF
+124 VFIKSGR
-129 GKRIRFTSEFIDK
+129 GVQFTSEFIDQ
-142 VYKEYPEVS
+142 VYKEYPAVS
-151 IESHLK
+151 IESKLE
-157 SYGLAP
+157 SYGLTP

-170 IYKLKKFLE
+170 IYMLKKVLE
-179 GENTQSEKIDS
+179 GVNPRDEKFDS
-190 DIVAKY
+190 DIINKY

-204 CTSKHF
+204 CTSKQF
-210 VLNNSFYNQA
+210 YLKSCFYNEA
-220 SGFKDL
+220 SRFKDL
-226 PIDEVLSIFE
+226 PVDEVLGIFE
-236 INGSDLPVGVRNRIK
+236 INGSDLPISVRNRIQNE
-251 HKLNNWNIAPL
+251 LNKWNIESLSVL
-262 DNIDAFDLDFK
+262 DEIDSDFK
-273 IRVQYNKIQALEKLS
+273 IRVQYNKMRALEKLS

-293 RLRDNLPQYTFEQ
+293 KLRKNLPHYTFEQ
-306 KKALCIWIKELPH
+306 KKALCMWIKELPH

-357 IDFQHIKKVI
+357 IDFQHIKKVM

-408 VRKERPELKTNKE
+408 VRKERPELKTSKE
-421 NLKKNRKPN
+421 NLKNNRKPN
-430 LLRRRFRLARPNE
+430 LLKRRFRLARPNE

-476 VTSSANDLNLATD
+476 VTSSANDLSLATD
-489 TIDCLDPTENTLFH
+489 TIACLDSTENTLFH
-503 SDQGILYFND
+503 SDQGILYFSD
-513 EFQNKLKKLGYEQS
+513 VFQNKLKELGYEQS

-551 DFSKCSTPEDVKKKV
+551 DFSKCSTPEDVKRIV
-566 DEYIYYYN
+566 DEYVYYYN
-574 YERPQWTRNKMT
+574 YERPQWSRNKMT
-586 PVDYENYLNSMSDG
+586 PVDYEKYLDSMSDG

>member
-1 MGIFFIRCFKIN
+1 MSKV
-13 MPKHKRFTKDEI
+13 KRFTKNEI

-34 KHVKENRL
+34 KSVKENRL
-42 TFTYEFRCILYDEWI
+42 TFTYEFKCILYDEWI
-57 KNPSIPQIRKALEL
+57 KSPSVAQIRKTFKL
-71 YGFDYKIIGYSVIN
+71 YGFDCDMIGYKIINDKHNKFKIN
-85 DTNKNFKRNGHPTR
+85 GCPSG
-99 GKNKT
+99 GKNKI
-104 FGIPNSMVE
+104 FGISDALVE
-113 RYDDEFLIDSG
+113 RYDDEFLIESG
-124 IFKRF
+124 IFIKSSN
-129 GKRIRFTSEFIDK
+129 GIRFTSKFIDK
-142 VYKEYPEVS
+142 VYKEYPAVS
-151 IESHLK
+151 IESQLE
-157 SYGLAP
+157 SYGLDP
-163 EKVGYQR
+163 KKVGYHR
-170 IYKLKKFLE
+170 IYNLKKRIN
-179 GENTQSEKIDS
+179 GKKTVKENISQNTIN
-190 DIVAKY
+190 KY
-196 IHHPYVQR
+196 IDYPYVQR
-204 CTSKHF
+204 CNSNQF
-210 VLNNSFYNQA
+210 SLNSRFYNEA
-220 SGFKDL
+220 SRFKEL
-226 PIDEVLSIFE
+226 PIDEVLGIFE

-251 HKLNNWNIAPL
+251 YKLNSWNVESL
-262 DNIDAFDLDFK
+262 DNIDAVDLDFK
-273 IRVQYNKIQALEKLS
+273 LRVQYNKMRALEKLS
-288 LMYFN
+288 LLYFN
-293 RLRDNLPQYTFEQ
+293 KLRNNLPHYTFEQ
-306 KKALCIWIKELPH
+306 KKVLCTWIKELPH

-357 IDFQHIKKVI
+357 IDFQCIKKVM

-408 VRKERPELKTNKE
+408 VRKERPELKTSKE
-421 NLKKNRKPN
+421 NLENNRKPN
-430 LLRRRFRLARPNE
+430 LLKRRFRLARPNE

-476 VTSSANDLNLATD
+476 VTSSSNDLNLAKA
-489 TIDCLDPTENTLFH
+489 TIACLDSTENTLFH

-513 EFQNKLKKLGYEQS
+513 VFQNKLKELGYEQS

-574 YERPQWTRNKMT
+574 YERPQWSRNKMT
-586 PVDYENYLNSMSDG
+586 PVDYEKYLDSMSDD

-627 AVELGAFTQEK
+627 AAELGAFTQEK

>member
-1 MGIFFIRCFKIN
+1 MSRT
-13 MPKHKRFTKDEI
+13 KRFTKDEI

-34 KHVKENRL
+34 KNIRENRL
-42 TFTYEFRCILYDEWI
+42 SFTYDFRCILYDEWI
-57 KNPSIPQIRKALEL
+57 KYPSVAQIRKVLTL
-71 YGFDYKIIGYSVIN
+71 HNFNCTMIGCDVIN
-85 DTNKNFKRNGHPTR
+85 RLHRNFKRDGRPTG
-99 GKNKT
+99 GKNKA
-104 FGIPNSMVE
+104 FGI
-113 RYDDEFLIDSG
+113 RYSLEEKYDNGFLNGSG
-124 IFKRF
+124 IFMKSKN
-129 GKRIRFTSEFIDK
+129 GIGFTSEFIDK
-142 VYKEYPEVS
+142 VYKEYPKVS
-151 IESHLK
+151 IESQLE
-157 SYGLAP
+157 SYGLDP
-163 EKVGYQR
+163 KRVGFQR
-170 IYKLKKFLE
+170 IYNLKKLFD
-179 GENTQSEKIDS
+179 GKKTVKENISLNTIN
-190 DIVAKY
+190 KY
-196 IHHPYVQR
+196 INHPYVKR

-220 SGFKDL
+220 SSFKDL
-226 PIDEVLSIFE
+226 PIDEVLGIFE
-236 INGSDLPVGVRNRIK
+236 IKGSDLPVGVHTRIK
-251 HKLNNWNIAPL
+251 HKLNNWNVESL
-262 DNIDAFDLDFK
+262 NITDEVDLYFK
-273 IRVQYNKIQALEKLS
+273 LRVQYNKIQALEKLS
-288 LMYFN
+288 LMHFN

-306 KKALCIWIKELPH
+306 KKALCMWIKELPH

-357 IDFQHIKKVI
+357 IDFQYIKKVM

-408 VRKERPELKTNKE
+408 VRKERPELKTSKE
-421 NLKKNRKPN
+421 NLKNNRKPN
-430 LLRRRFRLARPNE
+430 LLKRRFRLARPNE

-461 FSCIKDAVTGKIVNH
+461 FSCIKDAVTGRIVNH

-489 TIDCLDPTENTLFH
+489 TIACLDSTENTLFH
-503 SDQGILYFND
+503 SDQGTLYFND
-513 EFQNKLKKLGYEQS
+513 EFQNKLKELGYEQS

>member
-1 MGIFFIRCFKIN
+1 MNMSKI
-13 MPKHKRFTKDEI
+13 KRYTKDEI

-34 KHVKENRL
+34 KNIRENRL
-42 TFTYEFRCILYDEWI
+42 TFTYEFRCIVYDRWI
-57 KNPSIPQIRKALEL
+57 VNPGLSELRKILESF
-71 YGFDYKIIGYSVIN
+71 GFSRSLLGSTFSKKMHYRFIS
-85 DTNKNFKRNGHPTR
+85 NGRPSR
-99 GKNKT
+99 GKNKI
-104 FGIPNSMVE
+104 FKVNAQNIDK
-113 RYDDEFLIDSG
+113 YDDSFLIDSG
-124 IFKRF
+124 VFIKSGR
-129 GKRIRFTSEFIDK
+129 GVQFTSEFIDQ
-142 VYKEYPEVS
+142 VYKEYPAVS
-151 IESHLK
+151 IESKLE
-157 SYGLAP
+157 SYGLTP

-170 IYKLKKFLE
+170 IYMLKKVLE
-179 GENTQSEKIDS
+179 GVNPRDEKFDS
-190 DIVAKY
+190 DIINKY

-204 CTSKHF
+204 CTSKQF
-210 VLNNSFYNQA
+210 VLNNSFYNEA
-220 SGFKDL
+220 SRFKDF
-226 PIDEVLSIFE
+226 PIDEVLGIFE
-236 INGSDLPVGVRNRIK
+236 INGSDLPVGVCNRIK
-251 HKLNNWNIAPL
+251 YKLNNWNIESL
-262 DNIDAFDLDFK
+262 DNIDAVDLNFK
-273 IRVQYNKIQALEKLS
+273 LRVQYNKMRALEKLS

-293 RLRDNLPQYTFEQ
+293 RLRNNLPHYTFEQ
-306 KKALCIWIKELPH
+306 KKVLCTWIKELPH

-357 IDFQHIKKVI
+357 IDFQCIKKVM

-401 KYGCVCT
+401 KYGCVCA
-408 VRKERPELKTNKE
+408 VRKERPELKTYKE
-421 NLKKNRKPN
+421 NLKNNRKPN
-430 LLRRRFRLARPNE
+430 LLKRRFRLARPNE

-476 VTSSANDLNLATD
+476 VTSSANDLNLAKA
-489 TIDCLDPTENTLFH
+489 TIACLDSTENTLFH

-513 EFQNKLKKLGYEQS
+513 VFQNKLKELGYEQS

-574 YERPQWTRNKMT
+574 YERPQWSRNKMT
-586 PVDYENYLNSMSDG
+586 PVDYEKYLYSMSDS

>member
-1 MGIFFIRCFKIN
+1 MSRA
-13 MPKHKRFTKDEI
+13 KRFTKDEI

-34 KHVKENRL
+34 KNIRENRL
-42 TFTYEFRCILYDEWI
+42 SFTYEFRCILYDEWI
-57 KNPSIPQIRKALEL
+57 KYPSVAQIRKVLTL
-71 YGFDYKIIGYSVIN
+71 HNFNCTIIGCDVIN
-85 DTNKNFKRNGHPTR
+85 RLHRNFKRDGRPTG
-99 GKNKT
+99 GKNKAL
-104 FGIPNSMVE
+104 GIRNSLVE
-113 RYDDEFLIDSG
+113 KYDNEFLISSG

-151 IESHLK
+151 IETQLK

-163 EKVGYQR
+163 KRVGYQR
-170 IYKLKKFLE
+170 IYMLKKVLE
-179 GENTQSEKIDS
+179 GVNPRDEKIDS
-190 DIVAKY
+190 DIVTKY

-220 SGFKDL
+220 SSFKDF
-226 PIDEVLSIFE
+226 PIDEVLGIFE
-236 INGSDLPVGVRNRIK
+236 INGSDLPVGVRNRIQY
-251 HKLNNWNIAPL
+251 KLNKWNIESL
-262 DNIDAFDLDFK
+262 SVSEEVDLDFK
-273 IRVQYNKIQALEKLS
+273 FRVQYNKMRALEKMS
-288 LMYFN
+288 LMHFN

-306 KKALCIWIKELPH
+306 KKTLCIWIKELPH

-329 LKKIGLSRSSYYSI
+329 LKKLGLSRSSYYSI
-343 LSNDNYGMK
+343 LSNENYGMK

-357 IDFQHIKKVI
+357 IDFQHIKKVM

-408 VRKERPELKTNKE
+408 VRKERPESKTSKE
-421 NLKKNRKPN
+421 NLKNNRKPN

-461 FSCIKDAVTGKIVNH
+461 FSCIKDAVTGRIVNH
-476 VTSSANDLNLATD
+476 VTSSTNNLSLATD
-489 TIDCLDPTENTLFH
+489 TIACLNSTESALFH
-503 SDQGILYFND
+503 SDQGVLYFN
-513 EFQNKLKKLGYEQS
+513 ESFQNKLKSLGYEQS

-551 DFSKCSTPEDVKKKV
+551 DFSKCSTPKDVKRMV
-566 DEYIYYYN
+566 DEYVYYYN
-574 YERPQWTRNKMT
+574 YERPQWSRDKMT

>member
-1 MGIFFIRCFKIN
+1 MSKI
-13 MPKHKRFTKDEI
+13 KRYTKDEI

-34 KHVKENRL
+34 KNIRENRL
-42 TFTYEFRCILYDEWI
+42 TFTYEFRCIVYDRWI
-57 KNPSIPQIRKALEL
+57 VNPGLSELRKILESF
-71 YGFDYKIIGYSVIN
+71 GFSRSLLGSTFSKKMHYRFIS
-85 DTNKNFKRNGHPTR
+85 NGRPSR
-99 GKNKT
+99 GKNKI
-104 FGIPNSMVE
+104 FKVNAQNIDK
-113 RYDDEFLIDSG
+113 YDDSFLIDSG
-124 IFKRF
+124 VFIKSGR
-129 GKRIRFTSEFIDK
+129 GVQFTSEFIDQ
-142 VYKEYPEVS
+142 VYKEYPAVS
-151 IESHLK
+151 IESKLE
-157 SYGLAP
+157 SYGLTP

-170 IYKLKKFLE
+170 IYMLKKVLE
-179 GENTQSEKIDS
+179 GVNPRDEKFDS
-190 DIVAKY
+190 DIINKY

-204 CTSKHF
+204 CTSKQF
-210 VLNNSFYNQA
+210 YLKSRFYNEA
-220 SGFKDL
+220 YRFKEL
-226 PIDEVLSIFE
+226 PVDEVLGIFE
-236 INGSDLPVGVRNRIK
+236 INGSDLPVGVCNRIK
-251 HKLNNWNIAPL
+251 YKLNNWNIESL
-262 DNIDAFDLDFK
+262 DNIDAVDLNFK
-273 IRVQYNKIQALEKLS
+273 LRVQYNKMRALEKLS

-293 RLRDNLPQYTFEQ
+293 RLRNNLPHYTFEQ
-306 KKALCIWIKELPH
+306 KKVLCTWIKELPH

-357 IDFQHIKKVI
+357 IDFQYIKTVM

-401 KYGCVCT
+401 KYGCVCA
-408 VRKERPELKTNKE
+408 VRKERPELKTYKE
-421 NLKKNRKPN
+421 NLKNNRKPN
-430 LLRRRFRLARPNE
+430 LLKRRFRLARPNE

-476 VTSSANDLNLATD
+476 VTSSANDLNLAKA
-489 TIDCLDPTENTLFH
+489 TIACLDSTENTLFH

-513 EFQNKLKKLGYEQS
+513 VFQNKLKELGYEQS

-574 YERPQWTRNKMT
+574 YERPQWSRNKMT
-586 PVDYENYLNSMSDG
+586 PVDYEKYLYSMSDS

>member
-1 MGIFFIRCFKIN
+1 MSN
-13 MPKHKRFTKDEI
+13 NKRFSKEEMDS
-25 DVLSKSPYV
+25 LSKSPYV
-34 KHVKENRL
+34 KNIRENRL
-42 TFTYEFRCILYDEWI
+42 TFTYEFRCIVYDRWI
-57 KNPSIPQIRKALEL
+57 VNPSLSELRKILESF
-71 YGFDYKIIGYSVIN
+71 GFSRSLLGSAFSKKMHYRFIS
-85 DTNKNFKRNGHPTR
+85 NGRPSR
-99 GKNKT
+99 GKNKI
-104 FGIPNSMVE
+104 FKVNAQNIDK
-113 RYDDEFLIDSG
+113 YDDSFLIDSG
-124 IFKRF
+124 VFIKSGR
-129 GKRIRFTSEFIDK
+129 GVQFTSEFIDQ
-142 VYKEYPEVS
+142 VYKEYPAVS
-151 IESHLK
+151 IESKLE
-157 SYGLAP
+157 SYGLTP

-170 IYKLKKFLE
+170 IYMLKKVLE
-179 GENTQSEKIDS
+179 GVNPRDEKFDS
-190 DIVAKY
+190 DIINKY

-204 CTSKHF
+204 CTSKQF
-210 VLNNSFYNQA
+210 YLKSCFYNEA
-220 SGFKDL
+220 SRFKDL
-226 PIDEVLSIFE
+226 PVDEVLGIFE
-236 INGSDLPVGVRNRIK
+236 INGSDLPISVRNRIQNE
-251 HKLNNWNIAPL
+251 LNKWNIESLSVL
-262 DNIDAFDLDFK
+262 DEIDSDFK
-273 IRVQYNKIQALEKLS
+273 LRVQYNKMRALEKLS

-293 RLRDNLPQYTFEQ
+293 RLRNNLPHYTFEQ
-306 KKALCIWIKELPH
+306 KKALCMWIKELPH

-357 IDFQHIKKVI
+357 IDFQHIKKVM

-408 VRKERPELKTNKE
+408 VRKERPELKTSKE
-421 NLKKNRKPN
+421 NLKNNRKPN
-430 LLRRRFRLARPNE
+430 LLKRRFRLARPNE

-476 VTSSANDLNLATD
+476 VTSSANDLSLATD
-489 TIDCLDPTENTLFH
+489 TIACLDSTENTLFH
-503 SDQGILYFND
+503 SDQGILYFSD
-513 EFQNKLKKLGYEQS
+513 VFQNKLKELGYEQS

-551 DFSKCSTPEDVKKKV
+551 DFSKCSTPEDVKRIV
-566 DEYIYYYN
+566 DEYVYYYN
-574 YERPQWTRNKMT
+574 YERPQWSRNKMT
-586 PVDYENYLNSMSDG
+586 PVDYEKYLDSMSDG

>member
-1 MGIFFIRCFKIN
+1 MNMSKI
-13 MPKHKRFTKDEI
+13 KRYTKDEI

-34 KHVKENRL
+34 KNIRENRL
-42 TFTYEFRCILYDEWI
+42 TFTYEFRCIVYDRWI
-57 KNPSIPQIRKALEL
+57 VNPGLSELRKILESF
-71 YGFDYKIIGYSVIN
+71 GFSRSLLGSTFSKKMHYRFIS
-85 DTNKNFKRNGHPTR
+85 NGRPSR
-99 GKNKT
+99 GKNKI
-104 FGIPNSMVE
+104 FKVNAQNIDK
-113 RYDDEFLIDSG
+113 YDDSFLIDSG
-124 IFKRF
+124 VFIKSGR
-129 GKRIRFTSEFIDK
+129 GVQFTSEFIDQ
-142 VYKEYPEVS
+142 VYKEYPAVS
-151 IESHLK
+151 IESKLE
-157 SYGLAP
+157 SYGLTP

-170 IYKLKKFLE
+170 IYMLKKVLE
-179 GENTQSEKIDS
+179 GVNPRDEKFDS
-190 DIVAKY
+190 DIINKY

-204 CTSKHF
+204 CTSKQF
-210 VLNNSFYNQA
+210 YLKSRFYNEA
-220 SGFKDL
+220 YRFKEL
-226 PIDEVLSIFE
+226 PIDEVLGIFE
-236 INGSDLPVGVRNRIK
+236 INGSDLPVGMRNRIQY
-251 HKLNNWNIAPL
+251 KLNNWNVESL
-262 DNIDAFDLDFK
+262 SVSDEIDSDFK
-273 IRVQYNKIQALEKLS
+273 LRVQYNKMRALEKLS

-293 RLRDNLPQYTFEQ
+293 RLRNNLPHYTFEQ
-306 KKALCIWIKELPH
+306 KKVLCMWIKELPH

-357 IDFQHIKKVI
+357 IDFQCIKKVM

-401 KYGCVCT
+401 KYGCVCA
-408 VRKERPELKTNKE
+408 VRKERPELKTYKE
-421 NLKKNRKPN
+421 NLKNNRKPN
-430 LLRRRFRLARPNE
+430 LLKRRFRLARPNE

-476 VTSSANDLNLATD
+476 VTSSANELNLAKA
-489 TIDCLDPTENTLFH
+489 TIACLDSTENTLFH

-513 EFQNKLKKLGYEQS
+513 VFQNKLKELGYEQS

-574 YERPQWTRNKMT
+574 YERPQWSRNKMT
-586 PVDYENYLNSMSDG
+586 PVDYEKYLYSMSDS

>member
-1 MGIFFIRCFKIN
+1 MKSKNGIG
-13 MPKHKRFTKDEI
+13 FT
-25 DVLSKSPYV
+25 
-34 KHVKENRL
+34 
-42 TFTYEFRCILYDEWI
+42 
-57 KNPSIPQIRKALEL
+57 A
-71 YGFDYKIIGYSVIN
+71 
-85 DTNKNFKRNGHPTR
+85 
-99 GKNKT
+99 
-104 FGIPNSMVE
+104 
-113 RYDDEFLIDSG
+113 
-124 IFKRF
+124 
-129 GKRIRFTSEFIDK
+129 EFIDK
-142 VYKEYPEVS
+142 VYKEYPKVS
-151 IESHLK
+151 IESQLE
-157 SYGLAP
+157 SYGLDP
-163 EKVGYQR
+163 KRVGFQR
-170 IYKLKKFLE
+170 IYNLKKFFD
-179 GENTQSEKIDS
+179 GKKTVKENISLNTID
-190 DIVAKY
+190 KY
-196 IHHPYVQR
+196 INHPYVKR

-210 VLNNSFYNQA
+210 VLNNSFYNEA
-220 SGFKDL
+220 FRFKDF
-226 PIDEVLSIFE
+226 PIDEVLGIFE
-236 INGSDLPVGVRNRIK
+236 INGSDLPVGVCNRIK
-251 HKLNNWNIAPL
+251 YKLNNWNIESL
-262 DNIDAFDLDFK
+262 DDIDEVDFDFK
-273 IRVQYNKIQALEKLS
+273 IRVQYNKIQVLEKLS

-293 RLRDNLPQYTFEQ
+293 RLRDNLPHYNFEQ
-306 KKALCIWIKELPH
+306 KKALCKWIKELPH

-357 IDFQHIKKVI
+357 IDFQYIKTVM

-387 GVHFGRAKILRLMK
+387 GMHFGRAKILRLMK
-401 KYGCVCT
+401 KYGFVCT

-421 NLKKNRKPN
+421 NLKNNRKPN
-430 LLRRRFRLARPNE
+430 LLKRRFRLARPNE

-461 FSCIKDAVTGKIVNH
+461 FSCIKDAVTGRIVNH

-489 TIDCLDPTENTLFH
+489 TIDCLNSTENALFH
-503 SDQGILYFND
+503 SDQGTLYFND

-566 DEYIYYYN
+566 DEYVYYYN

>member
-1 MGIFFIRCFKIN
+1 MSKI
-13 MPKHKRFTKDEI
+13 KRYTKDEI

-34 KHVKENRL
+34 KNIRENRL
-42 TFTYEFRCILYDEWI
+42 TFTYEFRCIVYDRWI
-57 KNPSIPQIRKALEL
+57 VNPGLSELRKILESF
-71 YGFDYKIIGYSVIN
+71 GFSRSLLGSTFSKKMHYRFIS
-85 DTNKNFKRNGHPTR
+85 NGRPSR
-99 GKNKT
+99 GKNKI
-104 FGIPNSMVE
+104 FKVNAQNIDK
-113 RYDDEFLIDSG
+113 YDDSFLIDSG
-124 IFKRF
+124 VFIKSGR
-129 GKRIRFTSEFIDK
+129 GVQFTSEFIDQ
-142 VYKEYPEVS
+142 VYKEYPAVS
-151 IESHLK
+151 IESKLE
-157 SYGLAP
+157 SYGLTP

-170 IYKLKKFLE
+170 IYMLKKVLE
-179 GENTQSEKIDS
+179 GVNPRDEKFDS
-190 DIVAKY
+190 DIINKY

-204 CTSKHF
+204 CTSKQF
-210 VLNNSFYNQA
+210 YLKSRFYNEA
-220 SGFKDL
+220 YRFKEL
-226 PIDEVLSIFE
+226 PVDEVLGIFE
-236 INGSDLPVGVRNRIK
+236 INGSDLPVGVCNRIK
-251 HKLNNWNIAPL
+251 YKLNNWNIESL
-262 DNIDAFDLDFK
+262 DNIDAVDLNFK
-273 IRVQYNKIQALEKLS
+273 LRVQYNKMRALEKLS

-293 RLRDNLPQYTFEQ
+293 RLRNNLPHYTFEQ
-306 KKALCIWIKELPH
+306 KKVLCTWIKELPH

-357 IDFQHIKKVI
+357 IDFQYIKKVI

-401 KYGCVCT
+401 KYGCVCA
-408 VRKERPELKTNKE
+408 VRKERPELKTYKE
-421 NLKKNRKPN
+421 NLKNNRKPN
-430 LLRRRFRLARPNE
+430 LLKRRFRLARPNE

-461 FSCIKDAVTGKIVNH
+461 FSCIKDAVTGRIVNH
-476 VTSSANDLNLATD
+476 VTSSANDLSLATD
-489 TIDCLDPTENTLFH
+489 TIACLDSTENTLFH
-503 SDQGILYFND
+503 SDQGILYFNN
-513 EFQNKLKKLGYEQS
+513 EFQNKLKELGYEQS

-551 DFSKCSTPEDVKKKV
+551 DFSKCSTPEDVKKVV
-566 DEYIYYYN
+566 DEYVYYYN
-574 YERPQWTRNKMT
+574 YERPQWSRNKMT
-586 PVDYENYLNSMSDG
+586 PVDYEKYLYSMSDG
-600 EYSEYMEIE
+600 EYSKYMEIE

>member
-1 MGIFFIRCFKIN
+1 MSKI
-13 MPKHKRFTKDEI
+13 KRYTKDEI

-34 KHVKENRL
+34 KNIRENRL
-42 TFTYEFRCILYDEWI
+42 TFTYEFRCIVYDRWI
-57 KNPSIPQIRKALEL
+57 VNPGLSELRKILESF
-71 YGFDYKIIGYSVIN
+71 GFSRSLLGSTFSKKMHYRFIS
-85 DTNKNFKRNGHPTR
+85 NGRPSR
-99 GKNKT
+99 GKNKI
-104 FGIPNSMVE
+104 FKVNAQNIDK
-113 RYDDEFLIDSG
+113 YDDSFLIDSG
-124 IFKRF
+124 VFIKSGR
-129 GKRIRFTSEFIDK
+129 GVQFTSEFIDQ
-142 VYKEYPEVS
+142 VYKEYPAVS
-151 IESHLK
+151 IESKLE
-157 SYGLAP
+157 SYGLTP

-170 IYKLKKFLE
+170 IYMLKKVLE
-179 GENTQSEKIDS
+179 GVNPRDEKFDS
-190 DIVAKY
+190 DIINKY

-204 CTSKHF
+204 CTSKQF
-210 VLNNSFYNQA
+210 YLKSRFYNEA
-220 SGFKDL
+220 YRFKEL
-226 PIDEVLSIFE
+226 PVDEVLGIFE
-236 INGSDLPVGVRNRIK
+236 INGSDLPVGVCNRIK
-251 HKLNNWNIAPL
+251 YKLNNWNIESL
-262 DNIDAFDLDFK
+262 DNIDVVDLNFK
-273 IRVQYNKIQALEKLS
+273 LRVQYNKMRALEKLS

-293 RLRDNLPQYTFEQ
+293 RLRNNLPHYTFNQ
-306 KKALCIWIKELPH
+306 KKVLCMWIKDLPH

-357 IDFQHIKKVI
+357 IDFQYIKTVM

-401 KYGCVCT
+401 KYGCVCA
-408 VRKERPELKTNKE
+408 VRKERPELKTYKE
-421 NLKKNRKPN
+421 NLKNNRKPN
-430 LLRRRFRLARPNE
+430 LLKRRFRLARPNE

-476 VTSSANDLNLATD
+476 VTSSANDLNLAKA
-489 TIDCLDPTENTLFH
+489 TIACLDSTENTLFH

-513 EFQNKLKKLGYEQS
+513 VFQNKLKELGYEQS

-574 YERPQWTRNKMT
+574 YERPQWSRNKMT
-586 PVDYENYLNSMSDG
+586 PVDYEKYLYSMSDS

>member
-1 MGIFFIRCFKIN
+1 MNMSKI
-13 MPKHKRFTKDEI
+13 KRYTKDEI

-34 KHVKENRL
+34 KNIRENRL
-42 TFTYEFRCILYDEWI
+42 TFTYEFRCIVYDRWI
-57 KNPSIPQIRKALEL
+57 VNPGLSELRKILESF
-71 YGFDYKIIGYSVIN
+71 GFSRSLLGSTFSKKMHYRFIS
-85 DTNKNFKRNGHPTR
+85 NGRPSR
-99 GKNKT
+99 GKNKI
-104 FGIPNSMVE
+104 FKVNAQNIDK
-113 RYDDEFLIDSG
+113 YDDSFLIDSG
-124 IFKRF
+124 VFIKSGR
-129 GKRIRFTSEFIDK
+129 GVQFTSEFIDQ
-142 VYKEYPEVS
+142 VYKEYPAVS
-151 IESHLK
+151 IESKLE
-157 SYGLAP
+157 SYGLTP

-170 IYKLKKFLE
+170 IYMLKKVLE
-179 GENTQSEKIDS
+179 GVNPRDEKFDS
-190 DIVAKY
+190 DIINKY

-204 CTSKHF
+204 CTSKQF
-210 VLNNSFYNQA
+210 YLKSRFYNEA
-220 SGFKDL
+220 YRFKEL
-226 PIDEVLSIFE
+226 PVDEVLGIFE
-236 INGSDLPVGVRNRIK
+236 INGSDLPVGVCNRIK
-251 HKLNNWNIAPL
+251 YKLNNWNIESL
-262 DNIDAFDLDFK
+262 DNIDAVDLNFK
-273 IRVQYNKIQALEKLS
+273 LRVQYNKMRALEKLS

-293 RLRDNLPQYTFEQ
+293 RLRNNLPHYTFEQ
-306 KKALCIWIKELPH
+306 KKVLCTWIKELPH

-329 LKKIGLSRSSYYSI
+329 LKKIGLFRSSYYSI

-357 IDFQHIKKVI
+357 IDFQCIKKVM

-401 KYGCVCT
+401 KYGCVCA
-408 VRKERPELKTNKE
+408 VRKERPELKTYKE
-421 NLKKNRKPN
+421 NLKNNRKPN
-430 LLRRRFRLARPNE
+430 LLKRRFRLARPNE

-476 VTSSANDLNLATD
+476 VTSSANDLNLAKA
-489 TIDCLDPTENTLFH
+489 TIACLDSTENTLFH

-513 EFQNKLKKLGYEQS
+513 VFQNKLKELGYEQS

-574 YERPQWTRNKMT
+574 YERPQWSRNKMT
-586 PVDYENYLNSMSDG
+586 PVDYEKYLYSMSDS

>member
-1 MGIFFIRCFKIN
+1 MNMSKI
-13 MPKHKRFTKDEI
+13 KRYTKDEI

-34 KHVKENRL
+34 KNIRENRL
-42 TFTYEFRCILYDEWI
+42 TFTYEFRCIVYDRWI
-57 KNPSIPQIRKALEL
+57 VNPGLSALRKILESF
-71 YGFDYKIIGYSVIN
+71 GFSRSLLGSTFSKKMHYRFIS
-85 DTNKNFKRNGHPTR
+85 NGRPSR
-99 GKNKT
+99 GKNKI
-104 FGIPNSMVE
+104 FKVNAQNIDK
-113 RYDDEFLIDSG
+113 YDDSFLIDSG
-124 IFKRF
+124 VFIKSGR
-129 GKRIRFTSEFIDK
+129 GVQFTSEFIDQ
-142 VYKEYPEVS
+142 VYKEYPAVS
-151 IESHLK
+151 IESKLE
-157 SYGLAP
+157 SYGLTP

-170 IYKLKKFLE
+170 IYMLKKVLE
-179 GENTQSEKIDS
+179 GVNPRDEKFDS
-190 DIVAKY
+190 DIINKY

-204 CTSKHF
+204 CTSKQF
-210 VLNNSFYNQA
+210 YLKSRFYNEA
-220 SGFKDL
+220 YRFKEL
-226 PIDEVLSIFE
+226 PVDEVLGIFE
-236 INGSDLPVGVRNRIK
+236 INGSDLPVGVCNRIK
-251 HKLNNWNIAPL
+251 YKLNNWNIESL
-262 DNIDAFDLDFK
+262 DNIDAVDLNFK
-273 IRVQYNKIQALEKLS
+273 LRVQYNKMRALEKLS

-293 RLRDNLPQYTFEQ
+293 RLRNNLPHYTFEQ
-306 KKALCIWIKELPH
+306 KKVLCTWIKELPH

-357 IDFQHIKKVI
+357 IDFQCIKKVM

-408 VRKERPELKTNKE
+408 VRKERPELKTNRE
-421 NLKKNRKPN
+421 NLKNNRKPN
-430 LLRRRFRLARPNE
+430 LLKRRFRLARPNE

-461 FSCIKDAVTGKIVNH
+461 FSCIKDAVTGRIVNH
-476 VTSSANDLNLATD
+476 VTSSANDLSLATD
-489 TIDCLDPTENTLFH
+489 TIACLDSTENTLFH
-503 SDQGILYFND
+503 SDQGILYFNN
-513 EFQNKLKKLGYEQS
+513 EFQNKLKELGYEQS

-574 YERPQWTRNKMT
+574 YERPQWSRNKMT
-586 PVDYENYLNSMSDG
+586 PVDYEKYLYSMSDS

>member
-1 MGIFFIRCFKIN
+1 MSKI
-13 MPKHKRFTKDEI
+13 KRYTKDEI

-34 KHVKENRL
+34 KNIRENRL
-42 TFTYEFRCILYDEWI
+42 TFTYEFRCIVYDRWI
-57 KNPSIPQIRKALEL
+57 VNPGLSELRKILESF
-71 YGFDYKIIGYSVIN
+71 GFSRSLLGSTFSKKMHYRFIS
-85 DTNKNFKRNGHPTR
+85 NGRPSR
-99 GKNKT
+99 GKNKI
-104 FGIPNSMVE
+104 FKVNAQNIDK
-113 RYDDEFLIDSG
+113 YDDSFLIDSG
-124 IFKRF
+124 VFIKSGR
-129 GKRIRFTSEFIDK
+129 GVQFTSEFIDQ
-142 VYKEYPEVS
+142 VYKEYPAVS
-151 IESHLK
+151 IESKLE
-157 SYGLAP
+157 SYGLTP

-170 IYKLKKFLE
+170 IYMLKKVLE
-179 GENTQSEKIDS
+179 GVNPRDEKFDS
-190 DIVAKY
+190 DIINKY

-204 CTSKHF
+204 CTSKQF
-210 VLNNSFYNQA
+210 YLKSRFYNEA
-220 SGFKDL
+220 YRFKEL
-226 PIDEVLSIFE
+226 PVDEVLGIFE
-236 INGSDLPVGVRNRIK
+236 INGSDLPVGVCNRIK
-251 HKLNNWNIAPL
+251 YKLNNWNIESL
-262 DNIDAFDLDFK
+262 DNIDAVDLNFK
-273 IRVQYNKIQALEKLS
+273 LRVQYNKMRALEKLS

-293 RLRDNLPQYTFEQ
+293 RLRNNLPHYTFEQ
-306 KKALCIWIKELPH
+306 KKVLCTWIKELPH

-357 IDFQHIKKVI
+357 IDFQCIKKVM

-401 KYGCVCT
+401 KYGCVCA
-408 VRKERPELKTNKE
+408 VRKERPELKTYKE
-421 NLKKNRKPN
+421 NLKNNRKPN
-430 LLRRRFRLARPNE
+430 LLKRRFRLARPNE

-476 VTSSANDLNLATD
+476 VTSSANDLNLAKA
-489 TIDCLDPTENTLFH
+489 TIACLDSTENTLFH

-513 EFQNKLKKLGYEQS
+513 VFQNKLKELGYEQS

-574 YERPQWTRNKMT
+574 YERPQWSRNKMT
-586 PVDYENYLNSMSDG
+586 PVDYEKYLYSMSDG
-600 EYSEYMEIE
+600 EYSKYMEIE

>member
-1 MGIFFIRCFKIN
+1 MNMSKI
-13 MPKHKRFTKDEI
+13 KRYTKDEI

-34 KHVKENRL
+34 KNIRENRL
-42 TFTYEFRCILYDEWI
+42 TFTYEFRCIVYDRWI
-57 KNPSIPQIRKALEL
+57 VNPGLSELRKILESF
-71 YGFDYKIIGYSVIN
+71 GFSRSLLGSTFSKKMHYRFIS
-85 DTNKNFKRNGHPTR
+85 NGRPSR
-99 GKNKT
+99 GKNKI
-104 FGIPNSMVE
+104 FKVNAQNIDK
-113 RYDDEFLIDSG
+113 YDDSFLIDSG
-124 IFKRF
+124 VFIKSGR
-129 GKRIRFTSEFIDK
+129 GVQFTSEFIDQ
-142 VYKEYPEVS
+142 VYKEYPAVS
-151 IESHLK
+151 IESKLE
-157 SYGLAP
+157 SYGLTP

-170 IYKLKKFLE
+170 IYMLKKVLE
-179 GENTQSEKIDS
+179 GVNPRDEKFDS
-190 DIVAKY
+190 DIINKY

-204 CTSKHF
+204 CTSKQF
-210 VLNNSFYNQA
+210 YLKSRFYNEA
-220 SGFKDL
+220 YRFKEL
-226 PIDEVLSIFE
+226 PVDEVLGIFE
-236 INGSDLPVGVRNRIK
+236 INGSDLPVGVCNRIK
-251 HKLNNWNIAPL
+251 YKLNNWNIESL
-262 DNIDAFDLDFK
+262 DNIDAVDLNFK
-273 IRVQYNKIQALEKLS
+273 LRVQYNKMRALEKLS

-293 RLRDNLPQYTFEQ
+293 RLRNNLPHYTFEQ
-306 KKALCIWIKELPH
+306 KKVLCTWIKELPH
-319 DRYDYSIQSI
+319 DRYNYSIQSI

-357 IDFQHIKKVI
+357 IDFQYIKKVM

-401 KYGCVCT
+401 KYGCVCA
-408 VRKERPELKTNKE
+408 VRKERPELKTYKE
-421 NLKKNRKPN
+421 NLKNNRKPN
-430 LLRRRFRLARPNE
+430 LLKRRFRLARPNE

-476 VTSSANDLNLATD
+476 VTSSANDLNLAKA
-489 TIDCLDPTENTLFH
+489 TIACLDSTENTLFH

-513 EFQNKLKKLGYEQS
+513 VFQNKLKELGYEQS

-574 YERPQWTRNKMT
+574 YERPQWSRNKMT
-586 PVDYENYLNSMSDG
+586 PVDYEKYLYSMSDS